1 MSLPVRVIEPAGL
14 LDAASGHALR
24 GEVIQA
30 IAAGSTSIVI
40 NMKGLT
46 FMDSSGFGALVMAL
60 KKAREAGCRLVL
72 QDVNPQVR
80 LVLELTGTDR
90 VFEIV
95 ASGSEAAS

>member
-1 MSLPVRVIEPAGL
+1 MTMAVRLIEPAGT
-14 LDAASGHALR
+14 LDAASGQGLR
-24 GEVIQA
+24 CEVIEA
-30 IAAGSTSIVI
+30 IAAGSPSIVI
-40 NMKGLT
+40 DMKGVA

-72 QDVNPQVR
+72 QDLNPQVR

-95 ASGSEAAS
+95 ASGPETAG